1 MHPTAKNKPKGLGHF
16 FVIFIFFLRG
26 PAKVTFNYFSLVL
39 LYASSTAHKNTHKNQ
54 EVRPRLVF
62 LHAVLS
68 CSCRFLRALQQNRAQ
83 SGLLYLLYMEYCA
96 LLRTPFFFRTSYNSS
111 NLPTSRRASSLKVQ

>member
-1 MHPTAKNKPKGLGHF
+1 MHPTARNKPKGLGHF
-16 FVIFIFFLRG
+16 FVIFFFLRG

-39 LYASSTAHKNTHKNQ
+39 LYASFTGFKNTHKNQ
-54 EVRPRLVF
+54 EVRPCLVF

-68 CSCRFLRALQQNRAQ
+68 CFFRALQQNRAQ

-96 LLRTPFFFRTSYNSS
+96 LLLTPFFFERLTT
-111 NLPTSRRASSLKVQ
+111 LAICQPAGELVL